1 MSRQQIPKQ
10 TQACHLFAEQIE
22 AMRLLSIIVLIL
34 PVLLIASGW
43 MSEESSSEGR
53 HTPTLIVS
61 KADSNREKVVA
72 SLTPL
77 SFLVGDWK
85 GVAQPKRGS
94 NSGAWS
100 EKAHAAWH
108 FDDTIPCVLLS
119 LEPGKKS
126 TCIFLATT
134 SETSRPIIEL
144 RQPDQTPIAL
154 EMTEP
159 ANPPASESG
168 TPSSN
173 SPQDHWVFES
183 TPEPGKP
190 RHRFTVRKINEIR
203 MTMLFEESPSP
214 EAAFRRQ
221 YEIGMTR
228 AGERLA
234 NGNTGER
241 QCIVTGGLG
250 TISVQHAGK
259 TYYVCCEG
267 CKQAFDSDPDGTL
280 IAYRERL
287 NKKTNEHRQPCP

>member
-1 MSRQQIPKQ
+1 
-10 TQACHLFAEQIE
+10 
-22 AMRLLSIIVLIL
+22 MRTLTIIVLIV
-34 PVLLIASGW
+34 PLLLFASGW
-43 MSEESSSEGR
+43 MPDESSSEGS
-53 HTPTLIVS
+53 HTPTLIIS
-61 KADSNREKVVA
+61 KADSNRENVVA

-108 FDDTIPCVLLS
+108 FDDKIPCVLLS

-126 TCIFLATT
+126 TYIVLATAT
-134 SETSRPIIEL
+134 ETSRPIIEL

-159 ANPPASESG
+159 ANPPASKSD
-168 TPSSN
+168 TQSSN

-228 AGERLA
+228 EGERLA

-250 TISVQHAGK
+250 TISVKHAGK

-267 CKQAFDSDPDGTL
+267 CKQAFDSDPEGTL
-280 IAYRERL
+280 MAYRERL
-287 NKKTNEHRQPCP
+287 NKKTP

>member
-1 MSRQQIPKQ
+1 
-10 TQACHLFAEQIE
+10 
-22 AMRLLSIIVLIL
+22 MRTLTIVVLIV
-34 PVLLIASGW
+34 PLLLMASGG
-43 MSEESSSEGR
+43 MADDSSEGR
-53 HTPTLIVS
+53 HTPSLIVS
-61 KADSNREKVVA
+61 QAEPNREKVVA
-72 SLTPL
+72 GLTPL

-108 FDDTIPCVLLS
+108 FDDKIPCVLLS

-126 TCIFLATT
+126 TCIFLTT
-134 SETSRPIIEL
+134 ASETARPMIEL
-144 RQPDQTPIAL
+144 HQPDQTPIAL

-159 ANPPASESG
+159 ANLPSFESSAQ
-168 TPSSN
+168 SSN
-173 SPQDHWVFES
+173 STQDHWVFET

-190 RHRFTVRKINEIR
+190 RHRFTVRKINDIR

-228 AGERLA
+228 EGERLA

-267 CKQAFDSDPDGTL
+267 CKQAFESDPEGTL
-280 IAYRERL
+280 MAYRERL
-287 NKKTNEHRQPCP
+287 KKKTP